1 MPVNE
6 ASAEYSYNLPI
17 WSKVRDC
24 VAGEKRIKEKG
35 TSYLPPFAQ
44 PDQARYDAY
53 KLRAMFY
60 GVTQRTLSS
69 LVGAGMRKGPEVE
82 LPSGMEY
89 LLEDADNS
97 GNSLNQLM
105 RSCLH
110 NVMAVGRHGI
120 LTDYP
125 SAEGNLT
132 AEDVQRLG
140 LRPSIKEY
148 KAETIINWR
157 EESGKLVLVV
167 LKEKHKEQLDPFS
180 YDERDRYRVLQL
192 IEGVYTQSIY
202 DDGGN
207 MIGEAITPRDASGST
222 WDVIPFIFIGSMNN
236 APDVDNA
243 PIYDLSVVNISHYMN
258 SADYEESLFMFSQA
272 MLHIDIGSMNGSTWN
287 ELNPNGIQVGARRGI
302 TTQGGGSAT
311 LIQSQA
317 NSAAYEAMVHKE
329 RQMVQIGARLVE
341 EGGQNQTA
349 EGVRTNAAAEHSV
362 LSSVATNVGDAIE
375 TSIEWAC
382 MFQGANPDEVMLTMS
397 MDFFDKSPEPQLI
410 MAMMGLEDRGHM
422 APSDVVT
429 YLRKTGLIAADRTDE
444 QIADEL
450 STDAGL

>member
-1 MPVNE
+1 
-6 ASAEYSYNLPI
+6 
-17 WSKVRDC
+17 
-24 VAGEKRIKEKG
+24 
-35 TSYLPPFAQ
+35 
-44 PDQARYDAY
+44 
-53 KLRAMFY
+53 
-60 GVTQRTLSS
+60 
-69 LVGAGMRKGPEVE
+69 
-82 LPSGMEY
+82 MEY

-148 KAETIINWR
+148 KTETIINWR

-167 LKEKHKEQLDPFS
+167 LKEKHKEQVDPFS

-207 MIGEAITPRDASGST
+207 MIGEAIMPRDASGST

-243 PIYDLSVVNISHYMN
+243 PLYDLSVVNISHYMN

-375 TSIEWAC
+375 KSIEWAC
-382 MFQGANPDEVMLTMS
+382 MFQGANPDDVMLTMS